1 MVNRFG
7 HKGALRVGM
16 CGPLP
21 YIMGTGE
28 SPLPIRQLPEDLI
41 NRIAAGEVVERP
53 ASVVKELVENSID
66 AGSRRIVITTANGG
80 MDLIR
85 IADDGHG
92 MDRDDLVLSVERH
105 ATSKL
110 SADDLDDIKT
120 LGFRGEALA
129 SIGSVARL
137 SVASRTADAES
148 GLVLVVDNGRRTG
161 PMPQA
166 MNRGTIIEV
175 KDIFA
180 QVPARRKFLKGVR
193 AESSAITDV
202 VKRLAMAN
210 PEIHFVLEGSDR
222 STSNWPAVSGDGA
235 LAARLGQV
243 MGADFVENAAVLA
256 NARHGVVVAGMAG
269 LPTYTRANSLSQF
282 YFVNGRS
289 VRDKVLVGAVRAAY
303 ADYVFRDRF
312 PVVALYIAIDPG
324 EVDVNVHP
332 AKAELR
338 FQDQGA
344 VRSAV
349 IRAIGMAL
357 AAAGFKASTSV
368 ADDILGAF
376 TAPEMTPATA
386 IAAPAPM
393 LERSP
398 SYSWGGERAPLNLH
412 RAPGQ
417 LSGFTEPSGRVETVE
432 NAAELVD
439 YPLGTAR
446 AQMFDNYIIAQNDA
460 GLLLVDQHAAHERLV
475 YERFKTQM
483 AAGPVP
489 SQAQLIPVIIELPDE
504 DCARLEEAAPE
515 LEKFGLYLDRFGPR
529 AIAVRETPAILGNTD
544 ISGLVRDLADG
555 LAEWDSSAALTD
567 RMEAIIARMACHGSV
582 RSGRR
587 LRVDEMNALLRDMEA
602 TPHSGQCIHGRP
614 TYVELKKGDIERLFG
629 RSR

>member
-1 MVNRFG
+1 M
-7 HKGALRVGM
+7 
-16 CGPLP
+16 
-21 YIMGTGE
+21 
-28 SPLPIRQLPEDLI
+28 PIRQLPEDLI

-66 AGSRRIVITTANGG
+66 AGARRIVVTTANGG

-85 IADDGHG
+85 ISDDGHG
-92 MDRDDLVLSVERH
+92 MDRQDLLLSVERH

-110 SADDLDDIKT
+110 SMDDLDDIRT

-148 GLVLVVDNGRRTG
+148 GLVLVVVDNGRRSG
-161 PMPQA
+161 PIPQA
-166 MNRGTIIEV
+166 MNRGTVIEV
-175 KDIFA
+175 RDLFA
-180 QVPARRKFLKGVR
+180 QVPARRKFLKSAR
-193 AESSAITDV
+193 AEGAAITDV

-210 PEIHFVLEGSDR
+210 PQVHFVLEGTDR
-222 STSNWPAVSGDGA
+222 TASNWPSVGEGA
-235 LAARLGQV
+235 LQARLGQV
-243 MGADFVENAAVLA
+243 MGADFVENAVVLA
-256 NARHGVVVAGMAG
+256 TQRHGIVVAGMAG

-303 ADYVFRDRF
+303 ADYTFRDRF
-312 PVVALYIAIDPG
+312 PVVSLYVAIDPT

-338 FQDQGA
+338 FRDQGA
-344 VRSAV
+344 LRGAV
-349 IRAIGMAL
+349 ITAIGQAL
-357 AAAGFKASTSV
+357 AAAGFKASTTV
-368 ADDILGAF
+368 AEDIIEAF
-376 TAPEMTPATA
+376 KAPEMAE
-386 IAAPAPM
+386 APA
-393 LERSP
+393 RSAWEPQATPIARLAP
-398 SYSWGGERAPLNLH
+398 SE
-412 RAPGQ
+412 Q
-417 LSGFTEPSGRVETVE
+417 LQGFAEPSARVERFEPVGE
-432 NAAELVD
+432 VVD

-446 AQMFDNYIIAQNDA
+446 TQMFDNYIIAQNGS

-475 YERFKTQM
+475 YERFKAQM
-483 AAGPVP
+483 ASGPVA
-489 SQAQLIPVIIELPDE
+489 SQRQLIPVIVELPEE
-504 DCARLEEAAPE
+504 DCGRLEEAAPE
-515 LEKFGLYLDRFGPR
+515 LERFGLYLDRFGPR
-529 AIAVRETPAILGNTD
+529 AIAVRETPALLGTTD
-544 ISGLVRDLADG
+544 IAGLVRDLADG
-555 LAEWDSSAALTD
+555 LAEWDSTAALSD

>member
-1 MVNRFG
+1 M
-7 HKGALRVGM
+7 
-16 CGPLP
+16 
-21 YIMGTGE
+21 
-28 SPLPIRQLPEDLI
+28 PIRQLPEDLI
-41 NRIAAGEVVERP
+41 TRAAAGEVVERP

-66 AGSRRIVITTANGG
+66 AGASRITITTANGG

-85 IADDGHG
+85 IVDDGHG
-92 MDRDDLVLSVERH
+92 MGRDDLLLSVERH

-110 SADDLDDIKT
+110 SSDDLDDIKS

-137 SVASRTADAES
+137 SVASRQADAES
-148 GLVLVVDNGRRTG
+148 GLVIVVDNGRRNG
-161 PMPQA
+161 PVPRA
-166 MNRGTIIEV
+166 MNRGTEIEV
-175 KDIFA
+175 RDLFA
-180 QVPARRKFLKGVR
+180 QVPARRKFLKSAR
-193 AESSAITDV
+193 SEAAAITDV

-210 PEIHFVLEGSDR
+210 PQVHFVLEGSDR
-222 STSNWPAVSGDGA
+222 TASNWPAVSGEGA

-243 MGADFVENAAVLA
+243 MGADFVDNAVTLA
-256 NARHGVVVAGMAG
+256 THRHGIVVAGMAG

-312 PVVALYIAIDPG
+312 PVVALYIAIDPA

-338 FQDQGA
+338 FRDQGA
-344 VRSAV
+344 VRGAV
-349 IRAIGMAL
+349 IKAIGVAL

-368 ADDILGAF
+368 AEDILGAF
-376 TAPEMTPATA
+376 SAPELAEPAG
-386 IAAPAPM
+386 AAPVAPAA
-393 LERSP
+393 LGA
-398 SYSWGGERAPLNLH
+398 SYQPQRISYGGDRAPLNFE
-412 RAPGQ
+412 RQPGRFE
-417 LSGFTEPSGRVETVE
+417 GFTEPSARVERIE
-432 NAAELVD
+432 PEAERAD

-446 AQMFDNYIIAQNDA
+446 AQMFDNYIIAQNSD

-475 YERFKTQM
+475 YERFKAQL
-483 AAGPVP
+483 ASGPVA
-489 SQAQLIPVIIELPDE
+489 SQAQLIPVIVEMPEE

-515 LEKFGLYLDRFGPR
+515 LERFGLYLDRFGPR
-529 AIAVRETPAILGNTD
+529 AIAVRETPALLGNTD
-544 ISGLVRDLADG
+544 IAGLVRDLADG
-555 LAEWDSSAALTD
+555 LAEWDSTAALSE
-567 RMEAIIARMACHGSV
+567 RMEAIIGRMACHGSV

>member
-1 MVNRFG
+1 M
-7 HKGALRVGM
+7 
-16 CGPLP
+16 
-21 YIMGTGE
+21 
-28 SPLPIRQLPEDLI
+28 PIRQLPEDLI

-53 ASVVKELVENSID
+53 ASVVKELVENAID
-66 AGSRRIVITTANGG
+66 AGARRIVVTTANGG

-85 IADDGHG
+85 IGDDGHG
-92 MDRDDLVLSVERH
+92 MDGTDLLLSVERH

-110 SADDLDDIKT
+110 VADDLDDIKT

-137 SVASRTADAES
+137 SVASRPADAES
-148 GLVLVVDNGRRTG
+148 GLVLVVDNGRRSG

-166 MNRGTIIEV
+166 MNRGTVIEV
-175 KDIFA
+175 RDLFA
-180 QVPARRKFLKGVR
+180 QVPARRKFLKGAR
-193 AESSAITDV
+193 AEGSAITDV

-222 STSNWPAVSGDGA
+222 TGSNWPAVSGEGA

-243 MGADFVENAAVLA
+243 MGADFVENAVTLA
-256 NARHGVVVAGMAG
+256 THRHGIVVAGMAG

-303 ADYVFRDRF
+303 ADYTFRDRF
-312 PVVALYIAIDPG
+312 PVVALYLAIDPA

-338 FQDQGA
+338 FRDQGA
-344 VRSAV
+344 VRGAV

-376 TAPEMTPATA
+376 TAPEMQTPPMPALA
-386 IAAPAPM
+386 AAAPAPAGAY
-393 LERSP
+393 R
-398 SYSWGGERAPLNLH
+398 WQGERAPLNLDNS
-412 RAPGQ
+412 PGR
-417 LSGFTEPSGRVETVE
+417 LSGFTEPSGRVEAVE
-432 NAAELVD
+432 SVQEAVD

-475 YERFKTQM
+475 YERFKAQM

-489 SQAQLIPVIIELPDE
+489 SQAQLIPVIVELPEE
-504 DCARLEEAAPE
+504 DCGRLEEAAPE

-544 ISGLVRDLADG
+544 IGGLIRDLADG
-555 LAEWDSSAALTD
+555 LAEWDSAAALTD